1 MAKLPVSEDP
11 TLCMMMCFKSQKLI
25 SRRLQSGPVDS
36 VPFSSMDSGV
46 GREW

>member
-1 MAKLPVSEDP
+1 MAKLTVSEDP
-11 TLCMMMCFKSQKLI
+11 TLRMMMCFKSQKLI